1 MRIKDDVAI
10 ASLRRAASITHKV
23 LKHGIVRL
31 VERAFDECKEVTHED
46 LAAKAEEMCEDPS
59 KLKISVPPGQLESCY
74 FPIIQVLSPP
84 SYYFIISFLNIF
96 SEWWRV
102 RSKSKR
108 SDE

>member
-1 MRIKDDVAI
+1 MRIKDQVAI
-10 ASLRRAASITHKV
+10 ACLRRAATITNKV

-74 FPIIQVLSPP
+74 FPIIQVLHPIP
-84 SYYFIISFLNIF
+84 FIFLKFIS
-96 SEWWRV
+96 RV
-102 RSKSKR
+102 VVNMI
-108 SDE
+108 